1 MVLGKLDICLQ
12 DKTEEKGTIVQ
23 EHKLAYSHYGKQ
35 YERDLNIKNITIMW
49 WSNSTVRHISKENKI
64 SIVKLSSPPHSP
76 QLLGVP
82 RMVACLFVMTCKVNV
97 GVQVLSVE
105 RIEKYYICCNL
116 YIYLSCISD
125 SKRMT
130 EAGSVWHM
138 MKRCPLTNL
147 TKGGWR
153 IVGETSLSHFLFE
166 SALFSSDKQSSRSDR
181 NP

>member
-1 MVLGKLDICLQ
+1 M
-12 DKTEEKGTIVQ
+12 
-23 EHKLAYSHYGKQ
+23 
-35 YERDLNIKNITIMW
+35 
-49 WSNSTVRHISKENKI
+49 
-64 SIVKLSSPPHSP
+64 KLSSPPHSL

-82 RMVACLFVMTCKVNV
+82 RMVARLFVMTCKVSV

-105 RIEKYYICCNL
+105 TIENYNICCNL

-138 MKRCPLTNL
+138 MKRCPHANL
-147 TKGGWR
+147 TRGGWKT
-153 IVGETSLSHFLFE
+153 VGGTSLSRFLFE